1 MRTWIKSF
9 LLIFFIPCSGLKA
22 QCYFPDSDG
31 TTLEYVRK
39 YVKDGK
45 FCWRHM
51 LTVTGVEDVDGK
63 RKVTT
68 SSRFLKVNGKPLYD
82 SDVLETVYVDDEGN
96 VHGDVGESLA
106 SYIKARVGVNATG
119 TGDFSALPY
128 DMQPGDTLPTVTA
141 KVKVGP
147 LTYTVRV
154 HDRKVL
160 REETISLPGGT
171 FKCMV
176 VKERRDESGPG
187 YRREVITDTWYCPG
201 IGYARHDT
209 YRKGKVETSEM
220 LYSVKR

>member
-22 QCYFPDSDG
+22 QCYCPDSEG

-96 VHGDVGESLA
+96 VHGNMGDAVA
-106 SYIKARVGVNATG
+106 SYVKARIGANAIG
-119 TGDFSALPY
+119 KGGYSVLPS

-154 HDRKVL
+154 HNRKVL

-171 FKCMV
+171 FRCMV
-176 VKERRDESGPG
+176 VKEFRDESCPG
-187 YRREVITDTWYCPG
+187 YHHEVITDTWYCQN
-201 IGYARHDT
+201 IGYVRHDT
-209 YRKGKVETSEM
+209 YQKGKLVTSEV